1 MCGCC
6 RVLRAINGHAN
17 ERTHREKSAIC
28 VVLEADFNLLR
39 FHFSV
44 GVPACARVCSCALS
58 GPALLSVSLGA
69 EGI

>member
-1 MCGCC
+1 MI
-6 RVLRAINGHAN
+6 VLL
-17 ERTHREKSAIC
+17 SLP
-28 VVLEADFNLLR
+28 VSL
-39 FHFSV
+39 SV